1 MPSKTQRLKPI
12 LVSFIAVVVALLL
25 TLGLVTLYSL
35 QRIDQTTHYEQD
47 VTNVLV
53 ENMTDVRYH
62 VVQIQQFLTDVSAT
76 GEADSYKDAE
86 EHYQAV
92 LKNLPVIA
100 RLDPQLA
107 GQVGGMQQSIEQFYN
122 VGKRMAKAY
131 VDGGR
136 EAGNVLMK
144 EKNTGFDDRADAL
157 TKQVEALY
165 KQIQKED
172 DDAYAAM
179 NQTALELRNLI
190 LGLVAVLV
198 IVVALGGV
206 LLYRR
211 VFGVLGGEPVLAME
225 VANRIASGDLS
236 QRIPLPASGN
246 DSLLHSL
253 ASMQQQLR
261 NITSN
266 IRNLSGQL
274 DSSADSM
281 SNSAHNLHQ
290 SSSVQNESARS
301 MSVSVEEVLQ
311 SIQQLGN
318 QSQDVGGEAAGAGQ
332 MVNDCE
338 KLIHTTATDISRIA
352 ERISHAASAIDDLNK
367 QTDAIASITRTI
379 HDIADQ
385 TNLLAL
391 NAAIEAA
398 RAGEM
403 GRGFAVVADEVRKLA
418 ERTGVATVEIS
429 GQIDTIRQ
437 SMTGVVDVMQSSVDA
452 SNHGVEQTHSARAA
466 ISGIRQNTDQIVEH
480 IQGISLALR
489 EQQTAMGDMAQRIE
503 VIASMTEANQV
514 TVEATAS
521 ASDQLNSHAKALNA
535 AIGVFR
541 S

>member
-1 MPSKTQRLKPI
+1 MTHQNQKLKPV
-12 LVSFIAVVVALLL
+12 LTGFIAIVVVLLL
-25 TLGLVTLYSL
+25 GLGLITLFSL
-35 QRIDQTTHYEQD
+35 QRIDQTAHYEQD
-47 VTNVLV
+47 VTNDLV
-53 ENMTDVRYH
+53 QNMTDVRYH

-76 GEADSYKDAE
+76 GEADGYKDAE

-92 LKNLPVIA
+92 QKTLPTIA

-107 GQVGGMQQSIEQFYN
+107 GQVSNIQQSIDQFYS

-131 VDGGR
+131 VEGGR

-144 EKNTGFDDRADAL
+144 EKGSGFDDRAEAL
-157 TKQVEALY
+157 TKQVEALNEHIH
-165 KQIQKED
+165 KAD
-172 DDAYAAM
+172 DAAYAAM
-179 NQTALELRNLI
+179 NKTANDLRNMM
-190 LGLVAVLV
+190 LGLTAMLV
-198 IVVALGGV
+198 VVVVLGGV

-211 VFGVLGGEPVLAME
+211 VFGVLGGEPALAME

-236 QRIPLPASGN
+236 QRIELSSANQGSLM
-246 DSLLHSL
+246 DSLST
-253 ASMQQQLR
+253 MQRQLR

-266 IRNLSGQL
+266 IRTLSGEL

-281 SNSAHNLHQ
+281 SSAAHNLQQ
-290 SSSVQNESARS
+290 SSTVQSESTRS

-311 SIQQLGN
+311 SIQQLGS
-318 QSQDVGGEAAGAGQ
+318 QSDDVGHEARNAGA
-332 MVNDCE
+332 MVSDCE
-338 KLIHTTATDISRIA
+338 QLIHATASDISHIA
-352 ERISHAASAIDDLNK
+352 ERIGSAASAIDDLDK

-437 SMTGVVDVMQSSVDA
+437 GMGSVVGVMQSSVDA
-452 SNHGVEQTHSARAA
+452 SNHGVEQTHKAREA
-466 ISGIRQNTDQIVEH
+466 ISGIRQNTDQIAQH
-480 IQGISLALR
+480 IQGISLALH
-489 EQQTAMGDMAQRIE
+489 EQQTAMTDMAQRIE
-503 VIASMTEANQV
+503 VVANMTEANQA
-514 TVEATAS
+514 TVEASAA
-521 ASDQLNSHAKALNA
+521 ASDQLSSHAKALHA
-535 AIGVFR
+535 AVGVFR
-541 S
+541 A

>member
-1 MPSKTQRLKPI
+1 MPRKTQKLKPI
-12 LVSFIAVVVALLL
+12 LVGFIAIVVALLL
-25 TLGLVTLYSL
+25 TLGLVTLFSL
-35 QRIDQTTHYEQD
+35 QRIDETTHYEQD
-47 VTNVLV
+47 VTNSLV
-53 ENMTDVRYH
+53 QNMTDVRYH

-76 GEADSYKDAE
+76 GDADGYKDAE
-86 EHYQAV
+86 EHYQA
-92 LKNLPVIA
+92 LQKNLPAIS
-100 RLDPQLA
+100 RLDPSLA
-107 GQVGGMQQSIEQFYN
+107 GKVNAMQQAVEQFYS

-131 VDGGR
+131 VEGGR

-144 EKNTGFDDRADAL
+144 EKGSGFDDRAEEL
-157 TKQVEALY
+157 TKQVEALNEHIN
-165 KQIQKED
+165 KAD
-172 DDAYAAM
+172 DAAYAAM
-179 NQTALELRNLI
+179 NQTTTHLRDMI
-190 LGLVAVLV
+190 LGLAAVLV
-198 IVVALGGV
+198 IVVVLGGV

-211 VFGVLGGEPVLAME
+211 VFGVLGGEPAVAME

-236 QRIPLPASGN
+236 QRIVLPADSEG
-246 DSLLHSL
+246 SLLHSL
-253 ASMQQQLR
+253 ADMQGQLR
-261 NITSN
+261 TITSN
-266 IRNLSGQL
+266 IRNLSGEL

-281 SNSAHNLHQ
+281 SGAAHQLQKSSAVQ
-290 SSSVQNESARS
+290 SESTRS

-311 SIQQLGN
+311 SIQQLGS
-318 QSQDVGGEAAGAGQ
+318 QSQDVGGEAQGAGQ
-332 MVNDCE
+332 MVSDCE
-338 KLIHTTATDISRIA
+338 QLIHATASDISHIA
-352 ERISHAASAIDDLNK
+352 ERIGNAANAIDDLNK

-429 GQIDTIRQ
+429 GQIETIRQ
-437 SMTGVVDVMQSSVDA
+437 GMTGVVGVMQSSVDA
-452 SNHGVEQTHSARAA
+452 SNHGVEQTHKAREA

-489 EQQTAMGDMAQRIE
+489 EQQSAMGDMAQRIE

-514 TVEATAS
+514 TVEASAS

-535 AIGVFR
+535 AVSVFR